1 MKTATPQWII
11 GILVTSLCSFSLLA
25 QETEL
30 RFPKKPNPHH
40 LARQKP
46 LGQLRE
52 GFEPSGMT
60 WHPRLKKL
68 VIVGDD
74 GDTTTMNI
82 DGSDAQNTF
91 FRINVK
97 TDFEAVTIADPKTDF
112 VYIGTERPNTLI
124 EYNIVTQEYTRQF
137 KLGHILPH
145 AGNEGIEA
153 VAFVPDVNDPEGGL
167 FYIGYQKTGS
177 IYRVRLP
184 IKSSSTATD
193 STYLD
198 HFTPLPEHTD
208 LAGLTWDHANN
219 RLLAL
224 WDKPNILVALTRD
237 GKIIK
242 QWHKVRGANQEGIV
256 MIDGDLYIAEDSG
269 DLYKYPKFES
279 SK

>member
-1 MKTATPQWII
+1 LLLVLCM
-11 GILVTSLCSFSLLA
+11 GIPSLHA
-25 QETEL
+25 QETVL
-30 RFPKKPNPHH
+30 KFPKKS
-40 LARQKP
+40 KP
-46 LGQLRE
+46 IHIAQHKPKGQLPR
-52 GFEPSGMT
+52 GFEPSGLT

-68 VIVGDD
+68 VMVGDD
-74 GDTTTMNI
+74 GETATMNI
-82 DGSDAQNTF
+82 DGSSFQNKP
-91 FRINVK
+91 FRVNVK

>member
-97 TDFEAVTIADPKTDF
+97 TDFEAVTIADPATDF
-112 VYIGTERPNTLI
+112 VYIGTERPNTVI
-124 EYNIVTQEYTRQF
+124 EYNIVTKQYTRQF
-137 KLGHILPH
+137 DLSSIMPN

-153 VAFVPDVNDPEGGL
+153 IAFVPDATDPEGGL
-167 FYIGYQKTGS
+167 FYVGYQKTGS
-177 IYRVRLP
+177 IYRIRLS
-184 IKSSSTATD
+184 IMSSPTDTQATFID
-193 STYLD
+193 K
-198 HFTPLPEHTD
+198 FTPMPREKD
-208 LAGLTWDHANN
+208 LAGLTWDADNQ
-219 RLLAL
+219 RLLAI
-224 WDKPNILVALTRD
+224 WDKPNILLAMTRD

-242 QWHKVRGANQEGIV
+242 RWNKVRGSNQEGIV
-256 MIDGDLYIAEDSG
+256 LIDGDLYMAEDSG
-269 DLYKYPKFES
+269 DLYKYDKPLD
-279 SK
+279 